1 MNKYRKIFILFFL
14 LFFQENISKAQI
26 QSDFKGQLS
35 WLNAY
40 SNAQKFN
47 STLRY
52 IPEYSAKYEFDST
65 RKIDFESSF
74 NFTTSYFTDSGK
86 VAFNPSAYR
95 LWVRYSTKQSE
106 LRLGLQKIDFGSA
119 TLLRPLQWFN
129 RIDPRDPLRITN
141 GVKALLGRYYF
152 VNNANLWIWGLL
164 NNTEVRGMDIFSTK
178 RKYPEVGGR
187 LQLPVPK
194 GEIAFTYHHR
204 TGILPENFPA
214 QVNSSF
220 AENRIGFDTKLDL
233 IAGIWVEGT
242 SIFRNTDLGSLG
254 NQTALTLGTDYTF
267 GLGSGLN
274 LMFEKM
280 WVGFGE
286 KFVKYQQNIHINAL
300 VSTYPININNRISVY
315 GIYSKKS
322 EIGSLVGNFEHQF
335 KKITAYLMF
344 FHNQAGS
351 FSLLQNQM
359 GTQFNGNGFNILLI
373 YNH

>member
-14 LFFQENISKAQI
+14 IFFQENISKAQI

-74 NFTTSYFTDSGK
+74 NFTASYFTDSGK

-178 RKYPEVGGR
+178 RKYPEVGSR

-242 SIFRNTDLGSLG
+242 SIFRNADLGSLR

-267 GLGSGLN
+267 GVGSGLN

-286 KFVKYQQNIHINAL
+286 KFGKYQQNIHLNAL
-300 VSTYPININNRISVY
+300 VGTYPININNRISVY

-322 EIGSLVGNFEHQF
+322 EISSLVGNFEHQF
-335 KKITAYLMF
+335 NKITAYLMF
-344 FHNQAGS
+344 FHNRSGS

>member
-1 MNKYRKIFILFFL
+1 MNKYRIIFILFIL
-14 LFFQENISKAQI
+14 IFFQENICKAQI

-47 STLRY
+47 SNLRY

-106 LRLGLQKIDFGSA
+106 IRLGLQKIDFGSA

-129 RIDPRDPLRITN
+129 RVDPRDPLRITN

-204 TGILPENFPA
+204 TDILPENFPA

-242 SIFRNTDLGSLG
+242 SIFRNADLGSLR
-254 NQTALTLGTDYTF
+254 NQTALTLGIDYTF

-286 KFVKYQQNIHINAL
+286 KFGKYQQNIHLNAL
-300 VSTYPININNRISVY
+300 VGTYPININNRISVY

-322 EIGSLVGNFEHQF
+322 EISSLVGNFEHQF
-335 KKITAYLMF
+335 NKITAYLMV
-344 FHNQAGS
+344 FHNQSGS

>member
-1 MNKYRKIFILFFL
+1 MNKYRKIFILFIL
-14 LFFQENISKAQI
+14 IFFQENISKAQI

-74 NFTTSYFTDSGK
+74 NFTTSYFTDSEK
-86 VAFNPSAYR
+86 VAFKPSAYR

-242 SIFRNTDLGSLG
+242 SIFRNADLGSLR

-286 KFVKYQQNIHINAL
+286 KFGKYEQNIHLNAL

-322 EIGSLVGNFEHQF
+322 EISSLVGNFEHQF
-335 KKITAYLMF
+335 NKITAYLMV
-344 FHNQAGS
+344 FHNQSGS

>member
-14 LFFQENISKAQI
+14 IFFQEYISNAQI

-35 WLNAY
+35 WLNTY

-52 IPEYSAKYEFDST
+52 IPEYSAKYEFDSI

-242 SIFRNTDLGSLG
+242 SIFRNADLGSLR
-254 NQTALTLGTDYTF
+254 NQTTLTLGTDYTF

-286 KFVKYQQNIHINAL
+286 KFGKYQQNIHLNAL
-300 VSTYPININNRISVY
+300 VGTYPININNRISVY

-322 EIGSLVGNFEHQF
+322 EISSLVGNFEHQF
-335 KKITAYLMF
+335 NKITAYLMF
-344 FHNQAGS
+344 FHNRSGS

-359 GTQFNGNGFNILLI
+359 GTQFNGKGFNILLI

>member
-1 MNKYRKIFILFFL
+1 M
-14 LFFQENISKAQI
+14 
-26 QSDFKGQLS
+26 
-35 WLNAY
+35 
-40 SNAQKFN
+40 
-47 STLRY
+47 
-52 IPEYSAKYEFDST
+52 
-65 RKIDFESSF
+65 
-74 NFTTSYFTDSGK
+74 
-86 VAFNPSAYR
+86 
-95 LWVRYSTKQSE
+95 
-106 LRLGLQKIDFGSA
+106 
-119 TLLRPLQWFN
+119 QWFN
-129 RIDPRDPLRITN
+129 RVDPRDPLRITN

-204 TGILPENFPA
+204 TDILPENFPA

-242 SIFRNTDLGSLG
+242 SIFRNADLGSLR
-254 NQTALTLGTDYTF
+254 NQTALTLGIDYTF

-286 KFVKYQQNIHINAL
+286 KFGKYQQNIHLNAL
-300 VSTYPININNRISVY
+300 VGTYPININNRISVY

-322 EIGSLVGNFEHQF
+322 EISSLVGNFEHQF
-335 KKITAYLMF
+335 NKITAYLMV
-344 FHNQAGS
+344 FHNQSGS